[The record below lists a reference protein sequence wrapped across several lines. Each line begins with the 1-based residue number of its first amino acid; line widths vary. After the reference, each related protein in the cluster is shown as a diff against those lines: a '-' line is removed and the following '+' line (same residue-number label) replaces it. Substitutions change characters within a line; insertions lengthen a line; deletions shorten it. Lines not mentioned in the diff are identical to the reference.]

1 MYVHTE
7 PPTAMSNLRV
17 TRTTS
22 TSITIR
28 WTPVRTGRPDYY
40 YVVEHSDPDDISK
53 YIHQDEVKSN
63 RYVLDNLRADTIYII
78 RVSVHNGVSDQD
90 PENADDRM
98 VTIRARTTEG
108 RKYTV
113 YIIGIVFS
121 LSESLMYI
129 YIYIYIEL
137 LQAHT
142 DLLISCMFFYFLQQQ
157 LDYNYSHV
165 I

>member
-1 MYVHTE
+1 MWEDPQV
-7 PPTAMSNLRV
+7 V
-17 TRTTS
+17 
-22 TSITIR
+22 
-28 WTPVRTGRPDYY
+28 GRSDYY
-40 YVVEHSDPDDISK
+40 YIIEYSDPDDASIYHRHNK
-53 YIHQDEVKSN
+53 DNIKGNNYTLN
-63 RYVLDNLRADTIYII
+63 NLRADTIYII

-129 YIYIYIEL
+129 YIYIYVYIY
-137 LQAHT
+137 
-142 DLLISCMFFYFLQQQ
+142 IY
-157 LDYNYSHV
+157 